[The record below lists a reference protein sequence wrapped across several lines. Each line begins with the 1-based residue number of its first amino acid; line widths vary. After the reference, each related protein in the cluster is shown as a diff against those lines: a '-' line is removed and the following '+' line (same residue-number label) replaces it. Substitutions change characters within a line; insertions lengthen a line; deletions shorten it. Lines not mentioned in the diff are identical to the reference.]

1 MNRQEQGTP
10 DGAPRERADRPR
22 RSLPAPRQE
31 RVPWLAVVVFVV
43 ISFGAAW
50 LLALPMWGGGG
61 LTHPLAMPLIQAMM
75 FTPAL
80 AAIVVTFVFRT
91 PPRGERMRGLGVW
104 PLRPFGRT
112 IWLTVA
118 ALVLPVAII
127 VATTF
132 LAGAL
137 GLARLDLTMSGFEM
151 LNTQQALAQGID
163 PATLPPVQVIVLLQ
177 LVSLPL
183 GVLAT
188 ALFTFGEELGWRGW
202 LLPALRPLGVWP
214 SLLASGAVW
223 GLWHAPVILLGY
235 NFDRADVVGVL
246 LMVAGCM
253 AWGAVRVAASAHR
266 LGVARRDR
274 TRRAQQRGELRP
286 VLPHARLRSRHGA
299 RRPARRGL
307 VDRAGRRG
315 RSARRLRAVPS
326 PRAELSRGER
336 GRGVPRAAGEGD
348 AGSMTASTP
357 QNWNLVDEHLAGLLV
372 GHDAAL
378 ETTLASQRRT
388 GMRPIEV
395 APLAGKL
402 LSLLVRISGARR
414 VLEIGTLAGYSA
426 IWMARA
432 LPQDGRLVTIEA
444 EPAHAAVAR
453 ANLEAAGIAER
464 VDVREGR
471 AAEVLSALDGQ
482 APFDLVFIDADKES
496 NTIYLDHA
504 ARLGRAGTVVV
515 VDNVVRS
522 GEVADAETRDEQI
535 LGVQAGLRMLRDDP
549 RFDAT
554 ALQTVGVK
562 GWDGFALA
570 VVL

>member
-1 MNRQEQGTP
+1 
-10 DGAPRERADRPR
+10 
-22 RSLPAPRQE
+22 
-31 RVPWLAVVVFVV
+31 
-43 ISFGAAW
+43 
-50 LLALPMWGGGG
+50 
-61 LTHPLAMPLIQAMM
+61 
-75 FTPAL
+75 
-80 AAIVVTFVFRT
+80 
-91 PPRGERMRGLGVW
+91 
-104 PLRPFGRT
+104 
-112 IWLTVA
+112 
-118 ALVLPVAII
+118 
-127 VATTF
+127 
-132 LAGAL
+132 
-137 GLARLDLTMSGFEM
+137 
-151 LNTQQALAQGID
+151 
-163 PATLPPVQVIVLLQ
+163 
-177 LVSLPL
+177 
-183 GVLAT
+183 
-188 ALFTFGEELGWRGW
+188 
-202 LLPALRPLGVWP
+202 
-214 SLLASGAVW
+214 
-223 GLWHAPVILLGY
+223 
-235 NFDRADVVGVL
+235 
-246 LMVAGCM
+246 
-253 AWGAVRVAASAHR
+253 
-266 LGVARRDR
+266 
-274 TRRAQQRGELRP
+274 
-286 VLPHARLRSRHGA
+286 
-299 RRPARRGL
+299 
-307 VDRAGRRG
+307 
-315 RSARRLRAVPS
+315 
-326 PRAELSRGER
+326 
-336 GRGVPRAAGEGD
+336 
-348 AGSMTASTP
+348 MTASTP